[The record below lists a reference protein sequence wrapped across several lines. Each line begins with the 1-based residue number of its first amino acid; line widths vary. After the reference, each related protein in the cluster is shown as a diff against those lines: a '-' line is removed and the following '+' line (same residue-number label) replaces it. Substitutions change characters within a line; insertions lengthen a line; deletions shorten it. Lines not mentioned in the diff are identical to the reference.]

1 MIRSATSLD
10 SEVIGKALWDLWH
23 RMKARQ
29 IACPLHAYPSLE
41 LLVDGIRSEVSTSGS
56 DRLWFICESVHGS
69 YAGLFALLRMKTYGF
84 IRRCRFADSSYIIER
99 YECLLDGEV
108 LLGQFKEIASHFPE
122 AGLLVCVSSE
132 LRDAYWAALK
142 AGFCLLGESTLVI
155 GTEAWLYLDRGNR
168 FDEVQMKLR
177 RAKLI

>member
-1 MIRSATSLD
+1 M
-10 SEVIGKALWDLWH
+10 E
-23 RMKARQ
+23 ARQ

-41 LLVDGIRSEVSTSGS
+41 LLVDEIRTEVTTSGS

-69 YAGLFALLRMKTYGF
+69 YAGFFALLRMKTYRF
-84 IRRCRFADSSYIIER
+84 FKRCRFADSSYIIEG

-108 LLGQFKEIASHFPE
+108 LREQFKEIASHFPE
-122 AGLLVCVSSE
+122 AGLLVCISSE

-142 AGFCLLGESTLVI
+142 AGFSLLGESNLVV
-155 GTEAWLYLDRGNR
+155 GTKAWLYLDRRNR
-168 FDEVQMKLR
+168 FDEIQVKLR